1 MEVKIQLN
9 GVKAKDGAK
18 VLTGAKIRGDGK
30 CDIQAE
36 NIEISGNAEL
46 LTDMEKAEEALQELD
61 PSSTEYASL
70 SQVIQTGRTG
80 NRRELLKKIGM
91 HIGMFAEGVLQN
103 IVSDA
108 MCGKR

>member
-46 LTDMEKAEEALQELD
+46 LTDMELGEVMQKAEEALQELD
-61 PSSTEYASL
+61 PSSTEYAYDCVYCKSGIHRRNV
-70 SQVIQTGRTG
+70 SASAIFQTGR
-80 NRRELLKKIGM
+80 
-91 HIGMFAEGVLQN
+91 
-103 IVSDA
+103 
-108 MCGKR
+108 KRF